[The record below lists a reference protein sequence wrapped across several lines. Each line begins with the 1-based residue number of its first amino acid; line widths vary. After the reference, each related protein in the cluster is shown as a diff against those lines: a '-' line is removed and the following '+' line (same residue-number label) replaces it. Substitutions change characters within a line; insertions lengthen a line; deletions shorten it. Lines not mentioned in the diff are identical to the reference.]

1 MNNSDCPKFMK
12 KDIFNI
18 HFDLSEEKKNKIWLK
33 LQKRETFVKG
43 QVPPYRVEFESG
55 LSEGDFF
62 EGEKNIHH
70 GPLLSVH
77 GEIGKVT
84 DEYRSLHYYYGSYVL
99 SFRLIRPVL
108 LEFKKDADGIEM
120 TLHSYVKPWFHSIWR
135 FGNRVFWKNFGISFL
150 F

>member
-1 MNNSDCPKFMK
+1 MKNSDCPKFMK
-12 KDIFNI
+12 KDIFKI
-18 HFDLSEEKKNKIWLK
+18 HFKLSEEKKNKTWLK

-55 LSEGDFF
+55 LSEGDFY

-84 DEYRSLHYYYGSYVL
+84 DEYRSLHYYFGSYVL

-108 LEFKKDADGIEM
+108 LEFTKDADGIEM
-120 TLHSYVKPWFHSIWR
+120 TLHSFVKPWFHAFWR

>member
-1 MNNSDCPKFMK
+1 MQNSDCPKFMK
-12 KDIFNI
+12 KDIFKI
-18 HFDLSEEKKNKIWLK
+18 HFNLSEEKKSKVWAN

-43 QVPPYRVEFESG
+43 QIPPYRVEFESG
-55 LSEGDFF
+55 LNEGEFY

-70 GPLLSVH
+70 GPLLSVQ

-99 SFRLIRPVL
+99 SFRLARPVL
-108 LEFKKDADGIEM
+108 LEFSKDVDGIEM
-120 TLHSYVKPWFHSIWR
+120 RLHSYIKPWFLSLWR
-135 FGNRVFWKNFGISFL
+135 FGNRVFWKKFGISFL